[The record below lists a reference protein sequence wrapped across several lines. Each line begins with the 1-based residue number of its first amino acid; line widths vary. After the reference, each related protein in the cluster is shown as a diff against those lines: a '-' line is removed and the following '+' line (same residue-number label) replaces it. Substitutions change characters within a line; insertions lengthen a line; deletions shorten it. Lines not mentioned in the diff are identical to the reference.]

1 LRFRRSRAETIQLK
15 DVAHYKA
22 MRLETKQKTAFDGC
36 FVQNSS
42 KCGANRPPASGF
54 VAQMRLM

>member
-22 MRLETKQKTAFDGC
+22 MRLETKQKTAAAGR
-36 FVQNSS
+36 FVHKIS
-42 KCGANRPPASGF
+42 KCGANKSPASGF
-54 VAQMRLM
+54 VAQLA